1 MLELI
6 NNKKNILLFPESCY
20 ARSYTKLLPFKLGG
34 IKIAYDNKIPIVP
47 IVLYYTNKKHYH
59 MLPLGSSTYDFIMEL
74 LSIYKNKGNI
84 IIHQCNDGKDILPL
98 PNETF
103 DSFYNRIHNMMQ
115 TQITKFN
122 IKNNRETE

>member
-1 MLELI
+1 
-6 NNKKNILLFPESCY
+6 
-20 ARSYTKLLPFKLGG
+20 
-34 IKIAYDNKIPIVP
+34 
-47 IVLYYTNKKHYH
+47 